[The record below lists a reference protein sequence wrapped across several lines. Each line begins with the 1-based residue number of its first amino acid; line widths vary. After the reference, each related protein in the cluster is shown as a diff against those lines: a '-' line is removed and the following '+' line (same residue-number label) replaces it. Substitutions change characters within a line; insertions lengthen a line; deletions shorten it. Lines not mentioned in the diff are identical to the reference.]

1 MVSTLKEESSDESTV
16 ISSQTS
22 TLTRDQGP
30 EDLDD
35 HGEGADTL
43 GRGMGAAM
51 GMGLH
56 GVLDDEDEEEE
67 DLVSG

>member
-35 HGEGADTL
+35 HGEGSDTL

-56 GVLDDEDEEEE
+56 GVLDDEDEEED